1 MKKLTT
7 HPKLENMFPPLTDSE
22 RQGLEADI
30 LQHGCLSPI
39 VIWGNII
46 VDGHIRYAICEKYGL
61 PFETVEMP
69 FQSLE
74 EAMFWAWQHQENR
87 RNLTPYQRAELALK
101 FKPEIAAK
109 AKAKESERKKALEN
123 SPELP
128 AINTCAE
135 IAEIAGVSTDTIRK
149 AEYLNKHA
157 DEETK
162 QRLRNGETSINR
174 EYTQLKEAAV
184 PMLPQPAL
192 IHPKKQASPCISLE
206 NTQELIE
213 FIADR
218 FGIKELE
225 RLIIGLLKQM
235 QEVRNQSSFNAFVK
249 KLLTKYYP

>member
-30 LQHGCLSPI
+30 LQHGCITPLI
-39 VIWGNII
+39 IWGNII
-46 VDGHIRYAICEKYGL
+46 VDGHVRYAICEKYGIS
-61 PFETVEMP
+61 FETVEMP

-87 RNLTPYQRAELALK
+87 RNLTLYQRSELALR

-109 AKAKESERKKALEN
+109 AKAKESERKMNLED

-128 AINTCAE
+128 EINTRAE
-135 IAEIAGVSTDTIRK
+135 LAEIAGVSECTLGR
-149 AEYLNKHA
+149 AEYLSKHA

-162 QRLRNGETSINR
+162 QRLRNGETNINR
-174 EYTQLKEAAV
+174 EYTRLKEAAV
-184 PMLPQPAL
+184 PMLPQPAS
-192 IHPKKQASPCISLE
+192 IHPKKQGSPHISLE

>member
-30 LQHGCLSPI
+30 LQHGCITPL

-61 PFETVEMP
+61 PFETHEMP
-69 FQSLE
+69 FQSLDD
-74 EAMFWAWQHQENR
+74 AMFWAWQHQENR

-109 AKAKESERKKALEN
+109 AKNNMSMGGRGQHNELIPIDTKKEL
-123 SPELP
+123 
-128 AINTCAE
+128 
-135 IAEIAGVSTDTIRK
+135 AEIAGVSTDTLHK
-149 AEYLNKHA
+149 AEYLSKHA

-174 EYTQLKEAAV
+174 EYIRLKEAAA

-192 IHPKKQASPCISLE
+192 IHAKKQASPCISPE

-218 FGIKELE
+218 FGIRELE

-235 QEVRNQSSFNAFVK
+235 QEFRNQSSFNAFVR
-249 KLLTKYYP
+249 KLFIKHCS